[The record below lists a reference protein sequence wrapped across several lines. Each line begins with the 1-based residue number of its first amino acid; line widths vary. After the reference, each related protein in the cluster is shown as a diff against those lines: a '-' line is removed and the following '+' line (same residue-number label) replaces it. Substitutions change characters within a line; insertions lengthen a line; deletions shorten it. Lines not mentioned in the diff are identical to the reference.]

1 MIQVIK
7 FLNFK
12 LVVVSELQ
20 AQAEAVKP
28 RVKYSRP
35 PLTRTLK
42 MNGKVFE
49 NVRLNEILEI
59 NKALE
64 KSHSHLIF

>member
-1 MIQVIK
+1 MRIGRLK
-7 FLNFK
+7 
-12 LVVVSELQ
+12 

-35 PLTRTLK
+35 TLTRTLK

-49 NVRLNEILEI
+49 NVRLNEVLEI
-59 NKALE
+59 NKALK